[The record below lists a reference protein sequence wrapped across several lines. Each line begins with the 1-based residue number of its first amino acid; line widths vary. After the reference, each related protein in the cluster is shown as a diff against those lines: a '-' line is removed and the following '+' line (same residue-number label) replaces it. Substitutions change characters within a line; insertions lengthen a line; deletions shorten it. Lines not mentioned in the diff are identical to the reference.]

1 MTELLIVTTLAM
13 VLDVVTGVA
22 GAVKSGTLMS
32 GKMREG
38 LWHKAGFCGL
48 VAGAY
53 LFEFAAGVAD
63 LGIAIPATG
72 AVCVW
77 VIVTEA
83 VSVVENLCVLNP
95 QIAESPIGKAFAAA
109 RKDAD
114 A

>member
-1 MTELLIVTTLAM
+1 MTELLIVTALAM

-38 LWHKAGFCGL
+38 LWHK
-48 VAGAY
+48 AGAY